1 VTLSSLTATTMD
13 PLSKDLSRLSVGDL
27 HTSTEAISPYTIPT
41 LTRVSSERDV
51 SIDHRVLDAMI
62 LKAFSAFRK
71 FNEEPDWP
79 TLLSII
85 TLGDKRLVT
94 LTGDEAEEL
103 LTRQPSVTVVLQK
116 AWEEASFKEV
126 RQLGAYG
133 MLRIFS
139 LIL

>member
-1 VTLSSLTATTMD
+1 MD
-13 PLSKDLSRLSVGDL
+13 PLSKDLSRLSVSDL
-27 HTSTEAISPYTIPT
+27 HTSTEAISPYTTPT

-51 SIDHRVLDAMI
+51 SVDHRVLDAVI
-62 LKAFSAFRK
+62 IKTFALYRRH
-71 FNEEPDWP
+71 NEEPDWS
-79 TLLSII
+79 TLLFTI
-85 TLGDKRLVT
+85 TAGDKRLVT